1 MLTLEDKPR
10 RRLKSLLDFSIIR
23 YWWDTWSKANSHGI
37 GWILYINIDKFKRTL
52 LNCLFHLFLTGNLN
66 SEPALWRE
74 TSRNHKC
81 QQPRRDLCP
90 RFQRIG
96 TIIHVKRRRPQRAKK
111 RSSSST
117 KEAEVSGLVVAIGS
131 PQTLGTCWQVWNLFL
146 EGHSI
151 GIDFTRWC

>member
-111 RSSSST
+111 TQFFEYQGSWSCWAGSCHRVTPDFAHLLASV
-117 KEAEVSGLVVAIGS
+117 ELVFR
-131 PQTLGTCWQVWNLFL
+131 GTF
-146 EGHSI
+146 S
-151 GIDFTRWC
+151 